1 MRYIFNITDNMNS
14 NKFENLDKI
23 NSFLNKFDFPKLTR
37 KDIEILKR
45 QKLFKK

>member
-23 NSFLNKFDFPKLTR
+23 NSFLNKFDFPKLTQ